1 MVKLNTNTST
11 NQTNTKLNTNQNPS
25 KKIFVEVGKLILNLF
40 EHGKGKEY
48 PTEEQIQKIYSTNY
62 QDLLY
67 SYIIYDGVRLAKKKK
82 AMETKQRAHK
92 QIYANGT
99 T

>member
-1 MVKLNTNTST
+1 MIQTLKENSESGRRINSHVRIRRLSILSTMVKLNTNTST

-48 PTEEQIQKIYSTNY
+48 PTEEQI
-62 QDLLY
+62 
-67 SYIIYDGVRLAKKKK
+67 
-82 AMETKQRAHK
+82 
-92 QIYANGT
+92 
-99 T
+99 